1 MVQSIA
7 TFMDACYIA
16 RRNVITAPALKR
28 FRENVERFYQL
39 RNVFIDTGVRD
50 SISLPCQHAL
60 KHFYHSIHLFGS
72 PNGLCSSITESKH
85 IKAVKEPW
93 RRSSRYQALI
103 QMLRVITRME
113 KMSALR
119 RILSDR
125 NLLIGTTYS
134 YMAGVTTVPEAQDEG
149 SHVLNG
155 KDEELEDEGD
165 CDAIPG
171 DPATA
176 MSVVRLAARL
186 RVSNAFIA
194 A

>member
-28 FRENVERFYQL
+28 FRENVEKFYQL
-39 RNVFIDTGVRD
+39 WNIFIDTGVRD
-50 SISLPCQHAL
+50 SISLPRQHAL

-103 QMLRVITRME
+103 QMLWVITRME

-125 NLLIGTTYS
+125 NLLIGTMSPAPRPTAWTDGAWVRWGANRSPDADRWFAMTRYS
-134 YMAGVTTVPEAQDEG
+134 RFVT
-149 SHVLNG
+149 
-155 KDEELEDEGD
+155 
-165 CDAIPG
+165 
-171 DPATA
+171 
-176 MSVVRLAARL
+176 
-186 RVSNAFIA
+186 
-194 A
+194 